1 MMFKTSLPVL
11 GAAAVLAACC
21 SGGALAAASSSSSSY
36 SPHAQQLLD
45 ESMEWMDR
53 YYDEDFG
60 YLYDF
65 GSASALR
72 HETRSS
78 VWYSLGLLARNGGDG
93 SDVVEAEKILSL
105 VAESQFKNVSQQWY
119 GTYQK
124 YPEEPELGTDTF
136 PSSIYNSWDPNWRG
150 FIGTVMVIILEEFGS
165 LLKNETQEL
174 LLTSLH
180 HATVGDTYRVGGV
193 DDDNLYPAYSNPSIM
208 RAFVSG
214 YVGRRLGDQNMTDAG
229 EAYAQEIIDLFT
241 LSNTLSE
248 FNSGTYTGVSAF
260 GLTLWAKYLPEDSVM
275 AQQGPKMLLETWKAV
290 AQLWHPEMRNM
301 AGPWD
306 RSYGYDMNRYLSIMA
321 LWFWTIV
328 GKENSSMIKKP
339 EMMSHSADFAFAP
352 MVVVLADFHAS
363 LLPEDLKQSLRTFDV
378 AERTFA
384 AQAYYPPYD
393 TVPRNISTWLSRNL
407 TIGAESF
414 NQTDLGG
421 PARSQEAFNPV
432 VAQWKVGGEIAFLSL
447 YPTEKALQAEVTPGK
462 VTLSYPKGDAASV
475 FTLLVST
482 FSSKRT
488 VKSIAD
494 IQGLNLTVTGN
505 ADLDYKLSFAG
516 QNGGSNKMLR
526 DFELWNFTYTMPED
540 FKGVPSLSLEFD
552 LWE

>member
-1 MMFKTSLPVL
+1 MFKTSLPVL
-11 GAAAVLAACC
+11 GAVAIAAC
-21 SGGALAAASSSSSSY
+21 SGLALAGSPAAAGSAY
-36 SPHAQQLLD
+36 SPNAQQLLD

-53 YYDEDFG
+53 YYDDDFG

-65 GSASALR
+65 GSVSALR

-93 SDVVEAEKILSL
+93 SDVVEAERILSA
-105 VAESQFKNVSQQWY
+105 VADGQFKNVSQQWY

-150 FIGTVMVIILEEFGS
+150 FIGTVMVIILEEFSS

-214 YVGRRLGDQNMTDAG
+214 WVGRRLGDQNMTDAG
-229 EAYAQEIIDLFT
+229 ETYAQEIIDLFSM
-241 LSNTLSE
+241 SNTLSE

-260 GLTLWAKYLPEDSVM
+260 GLTLWAKYLPQDSVM
-275 AQQGPKMLLETWKAV
+275 AQKGPTMLLETWKAV
-290 AQLWHPEMRNM
+290 AQLWHPEMKNM

-328 GKENSSMIKKP
+328 GKDNSSMIKRP

-352 MVVVLADFHAS
+352 MVVVLADFHAA
-363 LLPEDLKQSLRTFDV
+363 LLPEDLKRSLATFGA
-378 AERTFA
+378 AEERIFE
-384 AQAYYPPYD
+384 AQAFYPPYD

-407 TIGAESF
+407 TVGAESF
-414 NQTDLGG
+414 DQTDLGG

-432 VAQWKVGGEIAFLSL
+432 VAQWKVGDEIAFLSL
-447 YPTEKALQAEVTPGK
+447 YPTEKALQAQVSAGK
-462 VTLSYPKGDAASV
+462 VTLSYPKGTASSV

-482 FSSKRT
+482 FSGKRS

-494 IQGLNLTVTGN
+494 IQGLDLTVAGN
-505 ADLDYKLSFAG
+505 ADLDYQLSFAG

-526 DFELWNFTYTMPED
+526 DFELWNFTFVMPAD
-540 FKGVPSLSLEFD
+540 FEGVPSLSLEFK